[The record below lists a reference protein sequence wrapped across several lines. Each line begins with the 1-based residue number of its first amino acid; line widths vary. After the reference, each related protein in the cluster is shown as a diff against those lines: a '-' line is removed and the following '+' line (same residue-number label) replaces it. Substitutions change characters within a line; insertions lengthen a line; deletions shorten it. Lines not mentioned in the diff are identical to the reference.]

1 MEVLKQWIREHG
13 VVRAPEGE
21 TFTFVSGKRA
31 TTYVDMRR
39 VLLASA
45 EYLDMFATQIAQEI
59 DAETDCV
66 GAVPTGGLILL
77 GPVLMLMRD
86 LGPAVVKP
94 NDPAFYGERPGFY
107 VRSSAKLHGLARQIE
122 GAEVRGK
129 QCCLIEDT
137 VSTGGSVCDAIQAV
151 SAAGG
156 LVSQVICC
164 LDRGLGGRE
173 AIEALGA
180 RFTALV
186 RYDELG
192 IAA

>member
-1 MEVLKQWIREHG
+1 MGRPPVEALKTWIREHG

-21 TFTFVSGKRA
+21 TFTFVSGKQA

-45 EYLDMFATQIAQEI
+45 EYLDMFATKICQEI
-59 DAETDCV
+59 EPTIGLI

-77 GPVLMLMRD
+77 GPVLMLLRAF
-86 LGPAVVKP
+86 G
-94 NDPAFYGERPGFY
+94 NDSNIEHAGFY

-122 GAEVRGK
+122 GANIEASR
-129 QCCLIEDT
+129 CCLIEDT
-137 VSTGGSVCDAIQAV
+137 VSTGGSVCEAIRAV
-151 SAAGG
+151 SEAGG
-156 LVSQVICC
+156 AVAQVICC

-192 IAA
+192 IEA